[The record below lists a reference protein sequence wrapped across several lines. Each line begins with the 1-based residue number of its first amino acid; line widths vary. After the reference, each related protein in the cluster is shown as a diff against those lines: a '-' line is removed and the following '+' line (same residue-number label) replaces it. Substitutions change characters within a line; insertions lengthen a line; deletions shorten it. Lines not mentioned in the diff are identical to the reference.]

1 MSTLKFMT
9 TVSDCPLLAGA
20 APPGVEGVA
29 RWMTCCC
36 CDGRRPLQR
45 VRAIAREKPNASAC
59 ATLTGLGYEF
69 NGVPEVGE
77 SFD

>member
-1 MSTLKFMT
+1 MRTL
-9 TVSDCPLLAGA
+9 PHAI
-20 APPGVEGVA
+20 
-29 RWMTCCC
+29 
-36 CDGRRPLQR
+36 
-45 VRAIAREKPNASAC
+45 RAIPRLIIRIMKPNASAC

>member
-1 MSTLKFMT
+1 MT
-9 TVSDCPLLAGA
+9 SGA
-20 APPGVEGVA
+20 L
-29 RWMTCCC
+29 
-36 CDGRRPLQR
+36 GRTATSP
-45 VRAIAREKPNASAC
+45 REKPNASAC

>member
-1 MSTLKFMT
+1 MT
-9 TVSDCPLLAGA
+9 HGN
-20 APPGVEGVA
+20 
-29 RWMTCCC
+29 
-36 CDGRRPLQR
+36 
-45 VRAIAREKPNASAC
+45 AREKPNASAC